1 MAKDKL
7 TEYDATAANNT
18 VVGDVNLAENS
29 CLPSDLNNAVRE
41 VMSHLKEFA
50 EGTNGINVLRLAD
63 DDASASIK
71 FQAPNAVTTTVTFTL
86 PDGDG
91 ESGQTLVTNG
101 SGTLAWHAPYGNRN
115 LIINGAMQV
124 AQRGSVTG
132 ITSGSYGGPDRIK
145 TQPSGLGTW
154 TVEQSTDA
162 PDGFSNS
169 YKLTC
174 TTADSSPA
182 AGDYLQLRFITEG
195 QNVQHLDY
203 GSSGAL
209 STTISFYVKSS
220 KTGTFTYVLRSFD
233 SGAGTRLFSKN
244 VTISSANTWEYKTV
258 TAPGDAS
265 GAINNDNTMG
275 LDAAFWLNAGSSFSG
290 GSERTTWANQNNVD
304 KYLGTID
311 LGNATGETFQITGV
325 QLEVG
330 ETATPFEH
338 RSFGDEYNRCLRYTY
353 VPRND
358 SVSAADGTTIANG
371 ECHSSS
377 SGVYWADFPVPMR
390 DIPTLAV
397 TSTASAIE
405 QAYHNGGVTTHNVTA
420 MSYIATISG
429 NLKGCFSVG
438 SASFSGGEGA
448 HCRYATGNIAD
459 NIIVFS
465 AEL

>member
-1 MAKDKL
+1 
-7 TEYDATAANNT
+7 
-18 VVGDVNLAENS
+18 
-29 CLPSDLNNAVRE
+29 
-41 VMSHLKEFA
+41 MSRAREFA
-50 EGTNGINVLRLAD
+50 DLAGSADAGGI
-63 DDASASIK
+63 
-71 FQAPNAVTTTVTFTL
+71 T
-86 PDGDG
+86 G
-91 ESGQTLVTNG
+91 
-101 SGTLAWHAPYGNRN
+101 RN

-124 AQRGSVTG
+124 AQRGTVTG
-132 ITSGSYGGPDRIK
+132 LTSGNYGGPDRIK

-154 TVEQSTDA
+154 TVEKSTDA

-182 AGDYLQLRFITEG
+182 AGDYIQIRFITEG
-195 QNVQHLDY
+195 QNVQQLDY

-209 STTISFYVKSS
+209 ATTISFYVKSS
-220 KTGTFTYVLRSFD
+220 KTGTFTYVLRTFD

-290 GSERTTWANQNNVD
+290 GSEQTTWANQNNVD

-330 ETATPFEH
+330 EQATPFEH
-338 RSFGDEYNRCLRYTY
+338 RSFHDELRRCKRYFERFAKTLTSLGQASEANCGLWSGMSRSGNSGNNQGVMTY
-353 VPRND
+353 QTKRTNPSI
-358 SVSAADGTTIANG
+358 SVSSAAHINGVFPISPFAASLSSFGIDGNAGIDNCFVNAANNASTAP
-371 ECHSSS
+371 SSDCGS
-377 SGVYWADFPVPMR
+377 SGVMGNSSGTL
-390 DIPTLAV
+390 DI
-397 TSTASAIE
+397 
-405 QAYHNGGVTTHNVTA
+405 
-420 MSYIATISG
+420 
-429 NLKGCFSVG
+429 
-438 SASFSGGEGA
+438 
-448 HCRYATGNIAD
+448 D
-459 NIIVFS
+459 